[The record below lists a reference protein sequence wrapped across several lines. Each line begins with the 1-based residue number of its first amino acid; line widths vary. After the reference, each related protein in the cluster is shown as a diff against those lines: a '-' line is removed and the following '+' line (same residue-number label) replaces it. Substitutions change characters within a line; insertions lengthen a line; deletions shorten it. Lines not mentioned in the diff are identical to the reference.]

1 MALIGVLAG
10 SFQALLRTQ
19 GWWALER
26 DGFGRQQVTTTCR
39 SVELF
44 GRQT

>member
-1 MALIGVLAG
+1 MISVLAA

-26 DGFGRQQVTTTCR
+26 NGIGRQQVTTTRR
-39 SVELF
+39 SVGLF